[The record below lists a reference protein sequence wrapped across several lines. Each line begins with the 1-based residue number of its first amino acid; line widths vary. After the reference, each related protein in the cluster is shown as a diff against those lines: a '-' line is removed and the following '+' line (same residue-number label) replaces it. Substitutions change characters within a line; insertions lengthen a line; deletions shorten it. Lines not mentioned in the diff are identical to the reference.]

1 MLEISVIIPIFN
13 NKSTIIKTLDSV
25 IIQDFKS
32 IQIVLIDDKSYDDSI
47 IKIEN
52 YIKSI
57 NRKNIEFN
65 LLRNTCNSGA
75 GYSRNQGIK
84 VAKYEWIAFLD
95 SDDIWLDN
103 KFAKCFQ
110 KMKENNFSIDMIIHW
125 ENFIDKNNEI
135 RLMKNG
141 FTKPLELSNKIV
153 KKLYSKNNFSTSA
166 ILLKREILINNRFDQ
181 TLPNA
186 QDYDLWLRLCINNNL
201 KIAIVS

>member
-13 NKSTIIKTLDSV
+13 NESTIKTLESV
-25 IIQDFKS
+25 LAQDFKS
-32 IQIVLIDDKSYDDSI
+32 IQIILIDDKSYDNSV

-110 KMKENNFSIDMIIHW
+110 K
-125 ENFIDKNNEI
+125 
-135 RLMKNG
+135 
-141 FTKPLELSNKIV
+141 
-153 KKLYSKNNFSTSA
+153 
-166 ILLKREILINNRFDQ
+166 
-181 TLPNA
+181 
-186 QDYDLWLRLCINNNL
+186 
-201 KIAIVS
+201 